1 MILVKQINY
10 KKSHK
15 DFNELDN
22 LCFLSKNLY
31 NSTLYKVREYFF
43 KKGEYL
49 NFYAINKLFIKENQK
64 DYRALPARVSN
75 NTQILVDKNF
85 KSFFALLKK
94 KKEGKYDSKIKIPN
108 YLDKSKR

>member
-10 KKSHK
+10 KKYHN

-31 NSTLYKVREYFF
+31 NSTLYKIREHFF

-49 NFYAINKLFIKENQK
+49 NYFTINKLFTKENQK
-64 DYRALPARVSN
+64 DYRALPSKVSK

-85 KSFFALLKK
+85 KSFFTLLKK
-94 KKEGKYDSKIKIPN
+94 KKKKESMMLKW
-108 YLDKSKR
+108 LFR

>member
-15 DFNELDN
+15 DFNELDT

-43 KKGEYL
+43 KKGEFL
-49 NFYAINKLFIKENQK
+49 NYYNVSKIFTKENQK
-64 DYRALPARVSN
+64 DYRALPSKVSK
-75 NTQILVDKNF
+75 NTQILVDKILNHF
-85 KSFFALLKK
+85 LLF
-94 KKEGKYDSKIKIPN
+94 
-108 YLDKSKR
+108 